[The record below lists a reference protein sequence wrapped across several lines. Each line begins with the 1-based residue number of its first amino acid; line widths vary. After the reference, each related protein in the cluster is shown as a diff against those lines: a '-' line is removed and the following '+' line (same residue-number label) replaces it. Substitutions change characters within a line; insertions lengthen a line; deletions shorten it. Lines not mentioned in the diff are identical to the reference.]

1 MAGECPPFGADRL
14 GETPTPQ
21 EKLPPSQLDLQPRR
35 SSMELAFPFIYSKLG
50 KRCRR
55 VGSHGALV
63 RALLPLREVK
73 VRRGCYNR

>member
-1 MAGECPPFGADRL
+1 MAGECPLLGIDRR
-14 GETPTPQ
+14 GKIPTPQ
-21 EKLPPSQLDLQPRR
+21 EELPPSQLDLQPQR
-35 SSMELAFPFIYSKLG
+35 SSMELAFLFIYSKLG

-55 VGSHGALV
+55 VGSHGVLV

>member
-1 MAGECPPFGADRL
+1 MVGECSLLGVDRR
-14 GETPTPQ
+14 GETPTPS
-21 EKLPPSQLDLQPRR
+21 EELPPSQLDLQPCR
-35 SSMELAFPFIYSKLG
+35 SSMAFAFPFIYSKLG